1 MSKSASEIES
11 HPRPLHLNRL
21 TLRQIQVFL
30 TVTRL
35 NSYSKAAEELALTQ
49 PAVSAQIRQLEDVV
63 GQPVF
68 DYLGKQL
75 YLTPAG
81 AALQRAGRDLT
92 QRLVALEME
101 IAELRGVMQGTLT
114 LAIESSAQRFMPT
127 ELAAFCAEHP
137 AVTIALEVVNHSEAL
152 HRLRE
157 NFDDL
162 VVMGQVPT
170 DRALTFIPFRDNEL
184 IAVAPPQHRFAGA
197 AEITLL
203 QFSAET
209 LLVRETGS
217 GTRKAFDS
225 YCLQQ
230 SVVFSKRQQL
240 GSLEAIKQG
249 VRAGL
254 GVAVL
259 PRDMCARELR
269 EGKLVAVNVRGLPL
283 RRSWCVVYPRGK
295 NLTPVAAAFLKHLTG
310 A

>member
-1 MSKSASEIES
+1 MLGSESITK
-11 HPRPLHLNRL
+11 PLHLNRL

-75 YLTPAG
+75 YLTPVG
-81 AALQRAGRDLT
+81 EALQRAGRDLT

-114 LAIESSAQRFMPT
+114 LAIESSAQRFMPV

-137 AVTIALEVVNHSEAL
+137 VVTIALEVVNHSEAL
-152 HRLRE
+152 SRLRE

-184 IAVAPPQHRFAGA
+184 IAVAPPQHRFANG

-203 QFSAET
+203 QFSDET
-209 LLVRETGS
+209 LLIRETGS
-217 GTRKAFDS
+217 GTRKAFET

-230 SVVFSKRQQL
+230 SVLFQKRQQL

-259 PRDMCARELR
+259 PRDMCVRELR
-269 EGKLVAVNVRGLPL
+269 EGKLAAVNVRGLPL
-283 RRSWCVVYPRGK
+283 RRSWCAVYPRGK

>member
-1 MSKSASEIES
+1 MSVSIQP
-11 HPRPLHLNRL
+11 HRPIYLNRL

-30 TVTRL
+30 TVARL
-35 NSYSKAAEELALTQ
+35 SSYSKAAEELALTQ
-49 PAVSAQIRQLEDVV
+49 PAVSAQIRQLEDVL
-63 GQPVF
+63 GERVF

-75 YLTPAG
+75 YLTPEG
-81 AALQRAGRDLT
+81 AALQRAGRDVM

-114 LAIESSAQRFMPT
+114 LAIESSAQHFMPV

-137 AVTIALEVVNHSEAL
+137 AVTIALEVVNHSAAL

-170 DRALTFIPFRDNEL
+170 DRALSFIPFRDNEL
-184 IAVAPPQHRFAGA
+184 VAVAAATHRFATAG
-197 AEITLL
+197 EITLL
-203 QFSAET
+203 QLAEEM
-209 LLVRETGS
+209 LLVREAGS
-217 GTRKAFDS
+217 GTRKAFES

-230 SVVFSKRQQL
+230 SVLFPRRQQL

-259 PRDMCARELR
+259 PREVCARELHDG
-269 EGKLVAVNVRGLPL
+269 ELAALNVRGLPL
-283 RRSWCVVYPRGK
+283 RRSWCAVYPRGK
-295 NLTPVAAAFLKHLTG
+295 NLTPVASAFLKHLTG
-310 A
+310 T

>member
-1 MSKSASEIES
+1 MSESELAA
-11 HPRPLHLNRL
+11 RPLHLNRL

-114 LAIESSAQRFMPT
+114 LAIESSAQQFMPI
-127 ELAAFCAEHP
+127 ELAAFCAEHS
-137 AVTIALEVVNHSEAL
+137 AVSIALEVVNHSEAL
-152 HRLRE
+152 RRLRE

-184 IAVAPPQHRFAGA
+184 IAVAPPQHRFANS

-203 QFSAET
+203 QFAGET
-209 LLVRETGS
+209 LLTRETGS
-217 GTRKAFDS
+217 GTRKAFES

-230 SVVFSKRQQL
+230 SVLFPKRQQL

-269 EGKLVAVNVRGLPL
+269 DGKLVAVNVRGLPL
-283 RRSWCVVYPRGK
+283 RRSWCAVYPRGK

>member
-1 MSKSASEIES
+1 MSVPGQI
-11 HPRPLHLNRL
+11 HRPLHLNRL

-30 TVTRL
+30 TVARL

-63 GQPVF
+63 GEPVF

-75 YLTPAG
+75 YLTPIG
-81 AALQRAGRDLT
+81 SALQRAGRDVM
-92 QRLVALEME
+92 QRLIALEME
-101 IAELRGVMQGTLT
+101 IAEQRGVMQGTLT
-114 LAIESSAQRFMPT
+114 LAIESSAQHFMPA
-127 ELAAFCAEHP
+127 ELAAFCAEHT
-137 AVTIALEVVNHSEAL
+137 AVNIALEVVNHSEAL

-157 NFDDL
+157 NLDDL

-184 IAVAPPQHRFAGA
+184 IAVAAPAHRYMNR
-197 AEITLL
+197 EITLL
-203 QFSAET
+203 QLAEEI
-209 LLVRETGS
+209 LLVREAGS
-217 GTRKAFDS
+217 GTRKAFES

-230 SVVFSKRQQL
+230 SVVFPRRQQL

-259 PRDMCARELR
+259 PREVCARQLADE
-269 EGKLVAVNVRGLPL
+269 ELVALSVRGLPL
-283 RRSWCVVYPRGK
+283 RRSWCAVHPRGK

-310 A
+310 T

>member
-1 MSKSASEIES
+1 MANPVQP
-11 HPRPLHLNRL
+11 HRPIYLNRL

-35 NSYSKAAEELALTQ
+35 NSYSRAAEELALTQ

-63 GQPVF
+63 GEPVF

-75 YLTPAG
+75 YLTPVG
-81 AALQRAGRDLT
+81 QALQRTGRDLM
-92 QRLVALEME
+92 QRLIALEME
-101 IAELRGVMQGTLT
+101 IAGLRGVMQGTLT
-114 LAIESSAQRFMPT
+114 LAIESSAQHFMPG

-137 AVTIALEVVNHSEAL
+137 AVNIALEVVNHSAAL

-162 VVMGQVPT
+162 VVMGQVPA

-184 IAVAPPQHRFAGA
+184 IAVAPPSHRFADGT
-197 AEITLL
+197 EITLL
-203 QFSAET
+203 QLAEEV
-209 LLVRETGS
+209 LLVREVGS
-217 GTRKAFDS
+217 GTRKAFDT

-230 SVVFSKRQQL
+230 SVVFPRRQQL
-240 GSLEAIKQG
+240 GSLEAIKHG
-249 VRAGL
+249 VHAGL

-259 PRDMCARELR
+259 PREMCARELQ
-269 EGKLVAVNVRGLPL
+269 ESELCALNVRGLPL

-295 NLTPVAAAFLKHLTG
+295 NLTPVASAFLKHLTG
-310 A
+310 T

>member
-1 MSKSASEIES
+1 MSVPEQT
-11 HPRPLHLNRL
+11 HRPLYLNRL

-63 GQPVF
+63 GEPVF

-75 YLTPAG
+75 YLTPVG
-81 AALQRAGRDLT
+81 SALQRAGRDVM
-92 QRLVALEME
+92 QRLIALEME

-114 LAIESSAQRFMPT
+114 LAIESSAQHFMPA

-137 AVTIALEVVNHSEAL
+137 AVNIALEVVNHSEVL

-184 IAVAPPQHRFAGA
+184 MPVAAPAHRYMNR
-197 AEITLL
+197 EITLL
-203 QFSAET
+203 QLAEEV
-209 LLVRETGS
+209 LLVREAGS
-217 GTRKAFDS
+217 GTRKAFES

-230 SVVFSKRQQL
+230 SVVFPRRQQL

-259 PRDMCARELR
+259 PREMCARELANG
-269 EGKLVAVNVRGLPL
+269 ELVALNVRGLPL
-283 RRSWCVVYPRGK
+283 RRSWCAVYPRGK
-295 NLTPVAAAFLKHLTG
+295 NLTPVASAFLKRLTG